1 MNLSE
6 KKTLINKF
14 LPKICENSDALGHL
28 KLIDDIGNVT
38 LQDLLRTNI
47 SRNIKVMDE

>member
-6 KKTLINKF
+6 KKTLIKKF

-28 KLIDDIGNVT
+28 KLIDNQGHVT

-47 SRNIKVMDE
+47 TRNMMVMDE